1 MYKLKVIFVNTNTNS
16 LESLLSSK
24 YLTLDNKKEIS
35 RFLLEETKKEK
46 AASFILKNKYIGE
59 YHLNEYQKPI
69 SDKYEFNISHSKGV
83 VVFIKDNTPIGIDI
97 EKIREVETD
106 LIDYISNKEEK
117 EYITNKEKFYEIWT
131 NKESLVKCI
140 GTGIVDKIKEIP
152 SLPLNSKKEYKNKK
166 FYSKTIK
173 YLDYIISISRK
184 DNKPFDI
191 KIMEE
196 IL

>member
-1 MYKLKVIFVNTNTNS
+1 MHELKVIFVDTNTNS

-24 YLTLDNKKEIS
+24 YLSLENKKEIS

-59 YHLNEYQKPI
+59 YHLNEFNKPI

-106 LIDYISNKEEK
+106 LIDYISNDEEK

-152 SLPLNSKKEYKNKK
+152 SLPLNSKKEYKNKT

-173 YLDYIISISRK
+173 YLDYIISISRQE
-184 DNKPFDI
+184 NKPFDI
-191 KIMEE
+191 KIVEE

>member
-1 MYKLKVIFVNTNTNS
+1 MYKLEVIFVDTNTNS

-24 YLTLDNKKEIS
+24 YLSLENKKEIS

-46 AASFILKNKYIGE
+46 TASFILKNKYIGK
-59 YHLNEYQKPI
+59 YHLNEFNKPI

-106 LIDYISNKEEK
+106 LIDYISNDEEK

-152 SLPLNSKKEYKNKK
+152 SLPLNSKKEYKNKT

-173 YLDYIISISRK
+173 YLDYIISISRQE
-184 DNKPFDI
+184 NKPFDI

>member
-1 MYKLKVIFVNTNTNS
+1 MRY
-16 LESLLSSK
+16 
-24 YLTLDNKKEIS
+24 
-35 RFLLEETKKEK
+35 KEK

-59 YHLNEYQKPI
+59 YHLNEFNKPI

-106 LIDYISNKEEK
+106 LIDYISNDEEK

-152 SLPLNSKKEYKNKK
+152 SLPLNSKKEYKNKT

-173 YLDYIISISRK
+173 YLDYIISISRQE
-184 DNKPFDI
+184 NKPFDI